1 VSEKT
6 LTVGQLARDAGLS
19 PQILRHY
26 ERLGLLR
33 PRRTAAGYRV
43 YAAAD
48 RARLDVIRTLRELD
62 VDLATI
68 GRVLRGTTGV
78 RAVAEL
84 HINTLE
90 HQARMIRRRAAV
102 LRASLRH
109 GGELDV
115 PRIQR
120 LHALV
125 RLDRADKA
133 RFVAEQLGKRMAES
147 GPPALQ
153 RAIMDAARVELP
165 DDATVEQLD
174 AWIELA
180 ELVSDDTFLAHHRVK
195 RQAVGAPSP
204 AVIRAQEHALR
215 EIHNGVE
222 PNDKPARMIAQRWV
236 RGLARQQGRTDV
248 RAFAEEL
255 CRAADSGRFDKEQ
268 RFWALLAILKPEM
281 GRHPAYVVGP
291 WLMRALRAQLSARR
305 VSVSVGDSTSRPAR

>member
-1 VSEKT
+1 VSEKS
-6 LTVGQLARDAGLS
+6 LTVGELARDAGLS

-33 PRRTAAGYRV
+33 PKRTAAGYRV
-43 YAAAD
+43 YVDAD
-48 RARLDVIRTLRELD
+48 RARLEVIRTLRELD

-68 GRVLRGTTGV
+68 GRVLRGATGV

-90 HQARMIRRRAAV
+90 HQARLIRRRAAV

-120 LHALV
+120 LHALA

-133 RFVAEQLGKRMAES
+133 RFIAEHLGKRMAES

-153 RAIMDAARVELP
+153 RAIIDAARVELP
-165 DDATVEQLD
+165 DDATLEQLD
-174 AWIELA
+174 AWLELA
-180 ELVSDDTFLAHHRVK
+180 ELVSDDTFLAHHRAK
-195 RQAVGAPSP
+195 RQTAIAPSP
-204 AVIRAQEHALR
+204 AIRRAHEEALR
-215 EIHNGVE
+215 EIHDGVL
-222 PNDKPARMIAQRWV
+222 PDDKSARLIAQRWA

-248 RAFAEEL
+248 RAFAAEL

-281 GRHPAYVVGP
+281 ARHPAYVVGP
-291 WLMRALRAQLSARR
+291 WLMRALRAQLSRA
-305 VSVSVGDSTSRPAR
+305 SLSVGESTSRPAR